1 MDSLQTSN
9 LIAWLERMDG
19 LQPSNIIG
27 FKKGWVYFEVKEAIK
42 N

>member
-1 MDSLQTSN
+1 MDNLETSN

-27 FKKGWVYFEVKEAIK
+27 FKKGWVYLK
-42 N
+42 